1 VTDSSWRRRHRWPR
15 TSDDDPIVLDSPRPV
30 PCFLDAAQSAIDLI
44 ASAEVARRW
53 TEPSV
58 LPGYR
63 VGGLAGHLGRAVTTV
78 VGYLAAEGPDD
89 AAPLVDAA
97 GYYAA
102 VLQDHDPVTSEL
114 HAAVRAR
121 GEQWVED
128 GHEALVASLRSTL
141 RGLEAARLDPERPLV
156 VLAGT
161 SMKLGDYLESRVV
174 ELAVHGVDLAESVG
188 VSPPPLPNGT
198 WEVVARVM
206 TETALRRHAAR
217 AIAMSLARPDRTPR
231 LGAF

>member
-1 VTDSSWRRRHRWPR
+1 VTDSSWRRRRRWLRP
-15 TSDDDPIVLDSPRPV
+15 SDDDPIVLDSPRPV

-44 ASAEVARRW
+44 APAEVAGRW

-78 VGYLAAEGPDD
+78 EGYLAAEGPDD
-89 AAPLVDAA
+89 AVEAA
-97 GYYAA
+97 GYYAV

-141 RGLEAARLDPERPLV
+141 RDPDAARLDPERPLV